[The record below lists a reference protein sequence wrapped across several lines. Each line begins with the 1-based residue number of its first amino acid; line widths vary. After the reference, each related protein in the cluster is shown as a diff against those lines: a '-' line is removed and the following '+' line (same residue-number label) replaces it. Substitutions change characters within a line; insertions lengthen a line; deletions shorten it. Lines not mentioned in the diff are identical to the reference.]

1 MLLGPFHHFDLERPP
16 MTSVLSSAGQ
26 RLLAIGLCYALLT
39 AVELVYFAGSL
50 TPIRLLGL
58 GLQGGFAAALVYGG
72 FVRPRRQSNLST
84 WASSH

>member
-1 MLLGPFHHFDLERPP
+1 